1 MRYGMTILKKIYVFL
16 IPVLFAI
23 YSVLALF
30 SYNVEAIRFA
40 DIKWILIAAVVL
52 GAGLTG
58 LLFVI
63 FRDRSKASLIAT
75 CWLIIFFSYGQVYN
89 VVHRSLGANIGRN
102 AILLPIALVLM
113 ALSLMWIWKL
123 TRNPSRLIPFF
134 GGMVAI
140 LCIMTCYSLARYYI
154 SININKPVTNAPT
167 AIPMPGNSAT
177 GPNIYY
183 IILDGHGRQDI
194 LQEIYGYDN
203 SEFLKFLK
211 GKGFF
216 VAESSHSN
224 YIQTELSL
232 SSSMNMQYLDTIGV
246 PQDSTASSGR
256 TWLDGK
262 IRDSLVRATLSQQGY
277 KVVSFNN
284 ERQTT
289 AKDADVFYDFD
300 TTPYAAEA
308 KKFMGGNEIEQMFLS
323 STMGRVTA
331 DLGWFPKITNDQQQY
346 KFHYSQT
353 QYIFDKLSETPSL
366 PGKYFIFVHII
377 VPHPPFVFS
386 ANGSFKYSTFP
397 YFSSSDGSKYIGTHQ
412 EYISGYRDQ
421 VEHIDKVMENLI
433 TGILAHSTPAPII
446 IIQGDHGS
454 GAYLDWNSLKNTNL
468 DERLSILNAYYF
480 PGNHSNS
487 LYASITPINSFRVLF
502 NEYFGMTYPLLDDKS
517 YYSTWDNPFEL
528 VDVTSKL
535 RK

>member
-1 MRYGMTILKKIYVFL
+1 MAILKKTYVFL

-23 YSVLALF
+23 YSILAIF
-30 SYNVEAIRFA
+30 SYNVQAIRFA
-40 DIKWILIAAVVL
+40 DITWILIAVVL
-52 GAGLTG
+52 FGAGLTG
-58 LLFVI
+58 LLFII

-75 CWLIIFFSYGQVYN
+75 CWLVIFFSYGQIYN
-89 VVHRSLGANIGRN
+89 AVHKTLGAGIGRN
-102 AILLPIALVLM
+102 AILLPIAFVLM
-113 ALSLMWIWKL
+113 TLSFVWIWKL
-123 TRNPSRLIPFF
+123 ARDLSWPITFF

-154 SININKPVTNAPT
+154 SINLNKPVTTTQVTVPT
-167 AIPMPGNSAT
+167 TGNFAI

-194 LQEIYGYDN
+194 LQEIYGYND
-203 SEFLKFLK
+203 SEFIKFLT

-232 SSSMNMQYLDTIGV
+232 SSSLNMQYLDTIGL
-246 PQDSTASSGR
+246 PKDSSASSGR

-262 IRDSLVRATLSQQGY
+262 IRDSLVRAMLTQQGY

-284 ERQTT
+284 ERPTT
-289 AKDADVFYDFD
+289 AEDADIYYNFD
-300 TTPYAAEA
+300 TTPSAADA
-308 KKFMGGNEIEQMFLS
+308 KKFMGANEIEQMFLS
-323 STMGRVTA
+323 STMGRVIA

-353 QYIFDKLSETPSL
+353 QYILDKLPETSNL
-366 PGKYFIFVHII
+366 PGKNFIFVHII

-386 ANGSFKYSTFP
+386 ANGSFIYSTFP
-397 YFSSSDGSKYIGTHQ
+397 YFSSSDGSKYIGTHE
-412 EYISGYRDQ
+412 EYISGYRNQ
-421 VEHIDKVMENLI
+421 VEYIDKVMENLI

-454 GAYLDWNSLKNTNL
+454 GAYLDWNSIEKTNL

-480 PGNHSNS
+480 PGNHSS
-487 LYASITPINSFRVLF
+487 ALYASITPVNSFRVLF

-517 YYSTWDNPFEL
+517 YYSTWDNPFDYI
-528 VDVTSKL
+528 DVTNKL
-535 RK
+535 KK